1 MIDYTEPRRA
11 LEMYVNTNFSAVPVI
26 FENVAVDESVDLS
39 GGFIDFTDLGGS
51 NVKMDISGDES
62 QVKGNI
68 VIRIYTPL
76 GSGTQQGRQ
85 IASTLDTLLK
95 GQTLSGLHLMEPVF
109 ESFGQ
114 VEGADF
120 FQQNLTFPYQFFY
133 GQTESDC

>member
-11 LEMYVNTNFSAVPVI
+11 LEMYIAANFSAVPVI
-26 FENVAVDESVDLS
+26 FENVAPDPSVDLS
-39 GGFIDFTDLGGS
+39 SGFIDFTDLGGS

-95 GQTLSGLHLMEPVF
+95 G
-109 ESFGQ
+109 
-114 VEGADF
+114 
-120 FQQNLTFPYQFFY
+120 
-133 GQTESDC
+133 